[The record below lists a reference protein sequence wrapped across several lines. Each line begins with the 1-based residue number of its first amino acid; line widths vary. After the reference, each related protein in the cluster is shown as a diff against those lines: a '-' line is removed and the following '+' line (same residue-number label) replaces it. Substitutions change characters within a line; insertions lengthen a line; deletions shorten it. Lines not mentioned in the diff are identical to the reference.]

1 MTIKARIL
9 SVFTKLFSDYNY
21 NHSDDVFVE
30 PVLTCWFSSP
40 KNYCSRPTI
49 WLVPKKNRGWK
60 PNEKR
65 KCYFTYRKVLIN
77 DNGYKNSLHQLPN
90 GLKSGQCVWSSDIRK
105 KLRKFGL
112 GWIPPCIELP
122 RWLRFGIEN
131 VSLGWKPKW
140 DEYRYEYPPIWSIFF
155 FGFSFNISV
164 HAPIVNSDNR
174 FYRQDDDSYW
184 EGILEFQR
192 EYQDRLNKYG
202 KITEDEMKDIIYYT
216 IRNTGHYE
224 DTSYSK
230 EEQSIIDSLNDLPF
244 EERYEKIKHLGT
256 KNAYIRIR
264 PEYLKGKWKEQFYIT
279 KSRLQEQQPTTIWM

>member
-1 MTIKARIL
+1 MTFKARIL
-9 SVFTKLFSDYNY
+9 SIFTKLFKDYTY
-21 NHSDDVFVE
+21 NHSDIVFVE
-30 PVLTCWFSSP
+30 PVVKCWFNSP
-40 KNYCSRPTI
+40 KYCSQPTI
-49 WLVPKKNRGWK
+49 WLVSRKNRGWRN
-60 PNEKR
+60 NENK
-65 KCYFTYRKVLIN
+65 KCYFTYKSICHR
-77 DNGYKNSLHQLPN
+77 LPN
-90 GLKSGQCVWSSDIRK
+90 GLKPGQYVWSSNIRK

-131 VSLGWKPKW
+131 VPLGWKTKW
-140 DEYRYEYPPIWSIFF
+140 DEYSYEHPAMWSIFF

-164 HAPIVNSDNR
+164 HAPIVNSDNK
-174 FYRQDDDSYW
+174 FYRHDDDSYW
-184 EGILEFQR
+184 EGILMFQR

-202 KITEDEMKDIIYYT
+202 KITEDEMKDIIYHT
-216 IRNTGHYE
+216 IRNTGHYV

-279 KSRLQEQQPTTIWM
+279 KSRLQEQQPTTIWI